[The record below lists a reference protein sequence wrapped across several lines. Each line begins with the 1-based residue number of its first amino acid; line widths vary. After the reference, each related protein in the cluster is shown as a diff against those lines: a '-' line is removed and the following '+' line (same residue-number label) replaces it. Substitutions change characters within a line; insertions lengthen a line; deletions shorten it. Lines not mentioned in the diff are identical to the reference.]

1 MKYFT
6 KSMKINEQNYEA
18 IFYKGIA
25 HLDNGNP
32 SRAIKELTKIIE
44 NVPNFK
50 NTVYLVLST

>member
-1 MKYFT
+1 
-6 KSMKINEQNYEA
+6 MKINEQNYEA

-25 HLDNGNP
+25 HLDSGNP